1 MNNYW
6 TNNFLKRKN
15 YENFRCALVFHMSCW
30 NCECGNV
37 GLGSITASSGLC
49 PCLSQWQGNSPSY
62 SNPQPHFKP
71 QLSLVT
77 APKCQELSSSE
88 DVNDSDI
95 SWHFELKSKCKDC
108 SSSPR
113 PARSVLLCGSLMMI
127 LVELAVSE
135 QQSNL
140 TPLDFTKV
148 HFFATFCLVCS
159 EGSPRI

>member
-1 MNNYW
+1 
-6 TNNFLKRKN
+6 
-15 YENFRCALVFHMSCW
+15 MSCW